1 MLAIK
6 IVRLAVIAFNTN
18 AFTPFKRRLFYYKI
32 ENNFKLFSIIINI
45 MEMETM
51 FKNAGEPWTPE
62 EERQLNKLYNEDM
75 LDIMEISKI
84 HCRAPGGILS
94 RLKLLKYIT
103 HRQLARGYDLYKKSN
118 FYNQAIQINKENY
131 KKNLTE
137 KLDNTLIS
145 ICKNDYIELQHDV
158 KEMKNDNKDLKNSIK
173 ELVEMMKAAYDFEDV

>member
-1 MLAIK
+1 
-6 IVRLAVIAFNTN
+6 
-18 AFTPFKRRLFYYKI
+18 
-32 ENNFKLFSIIINI
+32 

-94 RLKLLKYIT
+94 RLKMLKYIT

-118 FYNQAIQINKENY
+118 FYKQAIQINKENY
-131 KKNLTE
+131 KNNLTE
-137 KLDNTLIS
+137 KLEQTIKANQLDNTLIS

-158 KEMKNDNKDLKNSIK
+158 KEMKNDIKDLKNSIK
-173 ELVEMMKAAYDFEDV
+173 ELVEMMKGVYDFEDV

>member
-1 MLAIK
+1 
-6 IVRLAVIAFNTN
+6 
-18 AFTPFKRRLFYYKI
+18 
-32 ENNFKLFSIIINI
+32 

-62 EERQLNKLYNEDM
+62 EERQLNKLYNEEM

-118 FYNQAIQINKENY
+118 FYKQAIQINKENY
-131 KKNLTE
+131 KNNLTE
-137 KLDNTLIS
+137 KLEETIKDNQLDNTLIS

-158 KEMKNDNKDLKNSIK
+158 KEMKNEIKDLKNSIK
-173 ELVEMMKAAYDFEDV
+173 ELVEIMKAVYYFEDA